1 MSQRQ
6 SQSQSHAR
14 SEGIQRRSAAELD
27 RDARAEAGN
36 LNGILSTQPPWSREA
51 EQSRQRCRDIH
62 LLLIFSHP
70 LSPYSQSLDNL
81 WHQTSYLLISAYRNI
96 ISNIERSSSSSQP
109 QQGRRDRRS
118 DNNFNSHELR
128 KAITRF
134 KQFLSSEESFY
145 KSLISRIY
153 NYHELQDLPGIAS
166 SLLQVKIPLGNQFDD
181 DGHDEVEVGRGQEKK
196 DKLSLIYKGLICLGD
211 LERYK
216 EQYNNGNANQKPNRR
231 GGPEERF
238 GEARKYYE
246 VARCIQP
253 DDGAAFN
260 QLAVISTYT
269 SDSFSTIYYYFRASA
284 IRNAFKGIHGILYEY
299 LGKATERWRVRRK
312 EDKEEPSLESGNE
325 VKKWKEDMI
334 VLVGILYLKAGFSFI
349 PTLQPVLFDQMGSLL
364 RSRQLSTE
372 NIVKTIII
380 LIGLHHHAR
389 NTAGIE
395 QDAKL
400 IQRSHEGEFRSLE
413 LLLGI
418 SQIIMKIACEEIEEV
433 KSTIINQ
440 SALSVENDND
450 DDNEQEGQSDDLTV
464 YISAILR
471 RILPSL
477 RIISKWIK
485 MDLVYLCRQ
494 NQAHPSSTILKEF
507 WITYKKLIDD
517 LMEVFPIS
525 QLPSLPEPL
534 EEDLDMKGFL
544 PLQRGITSENNESN
558 SLESQGDVHP
568 NEEQLMRL
576 ADIQVDA
583 KLIMQS
589 AVGSALLGNP
599 RPFALP
605 VQVNSREES
614 DIAYVSTDTED
625 DPVNLAM
632 RATLASESSIDGDE
646 EKELDNEKVI
656 LWNKSPPPGTPPG
669 IPLPPTALVPA
680 PAASSTKKPTAYDL
694 LQNLMLESTPTPPAA
709 DSHLPPTTAS
719 PSLGIHSSPQAHTIT
734 STTSGSGAF
743 LFGSGGNAPGQGGNS
758 IWAMTR
764 EESEKGQ
771 KRSSTGVSVGVG
783 QPNIA
788 AIWSTP
794 NPSPGPTATGSTEH
808 TPPATSTYHSQ
819 HIQQAQIYNYPP
831 QEGSASQPRGVQ
843 QQYYTH
849 NQPQYPYQ
857 PTQVPQSQT
866 QHNRTWG
873 LSNVPLP
880 LPLPSSQQPQSDPTS
895 ASYPYDQTPS
905 QNQHQN
911 QSQQVPY
918 YLQPAYYNAKPW
930 GTSGGQG

>member
-1 MSQRQ
+1 MSRRQ
-6 SQSQSHAR
+6 SHSQSHAR
-14 SEGIQRRSAAELD
+14 SGRVQKRNAAELD

-36 LNGILSTQPPWSREA
+36 LNGILSTLPPWSREA
-51 EQSRQRCRDIH
+51 EQSRQRCRDVH

-118 DNNFNSHELR
+118 DNNSNSNELR
-128 KAITRF
+128 RVITRF

-166 SLLQVKIPLGNQFDD
+166 SLLQVKIPLGNRFDD
-181 DGHDEVEVGRGQEKK
+181 DAPDEVEGERGQEKK
-196 DKLSLIYKGLICLGD
+196 DKLNLIYKGLICLGD

-216 EQYNNGNANQKPNRR
+216 EQYNSNNGNQKSN
-231 GGPEERF
+231 GKSGSEEKF
-238 GEARKYYE
+238 SEARKYYE
-246 VARCIQP
+246 VARSIQP

-299 LGKATERWRVRRK
+299 LGKATERWRIRRK
-312 EDKEEPSLESGNE
+312 EEKEEPSLESGNE
-325 VKKWKEDMI
+325 VKRWKEDMI

-380 LIGLHHHAR
+380 LVGLNHHAR

-418 SQIIMKIACEEIEEV
+418 SQTIMKIACEEIEEV

-450 DDNEQEGQSDDLTV
+450 NDNEQEAQSDDLTV

-485 MDLVYLCRQ
+485 MDLDYLSRQ
-494 NQAHPSSTILKEF
+494 NQAHPSSAILKDF

-517 LMEVFPIS
+517 LMGVFPIS

-544 PLQRGITSENNESN
+544 PLQRGVTSENNESN
-558 SLESQGDVHP
+558 GLDSQGDVHP

-589 AVGSALLGNP
+589 AVGSALLGIA
-599 RPFALP
+599 RPLGLP
-605 VQVNSREES
+605 VQINSREES
-614 DIAYVSTDTED
+614 DIASVSTETED

-632 RATLASESSIDGDE
+632 RATLASESSVDGDE
-646 EKELDNEKVI
+646 EKEVDNEEVI
-656 LWNKSPPPGTPPG
+656 FWNKSSSPG
-669 IPLPPTALVPA
+669 IPLPPTASVPA
-680 PAASSTKKPTAYDL
+680 PPASSTKKPTAYDL
-694 LQNLMLESTPTPPAA
+694 LQNLMLDSTPTPLAA

-719 PSLGIHSSPQAHTIT
+719 PSLGINSSPHAHTIT
-734 STTSGSGAF
+734 SNTSGSGGF
-743 LFGSGGNAPGQGGNS
+743 LFRSGGNVPGQGGNS

-771 KRSSTGVSVGVG
+771 KRSSTGVGVGVG

-788 AIWSTP
+788 AIWGNP
-794 NPSPGPTATGSTEH
+794 NPNSSPTAIASTEH

-819 HIQQAQIYNYPP
+819 HVEQAQAYNHPP
-831 QEGSASQPRGVQ
+831 QGPTSQSAGVQ
-843 QQYYTH
+843 QQFYTH
-849 NQPQYPYQ
+849 TQPQYPYQ
-857 PTQVPQSQT
+857 PTHIPPSHT
-866 QHNRTWG
+866 QQNSTWG
-873 LSNVPLP
+873 LSNIPLP
-880 LPLPSSQQPQSDPTS
+880 LPLPSSQQPQSNPIS

-911 QSQQVPY
+911 QNQQVPY